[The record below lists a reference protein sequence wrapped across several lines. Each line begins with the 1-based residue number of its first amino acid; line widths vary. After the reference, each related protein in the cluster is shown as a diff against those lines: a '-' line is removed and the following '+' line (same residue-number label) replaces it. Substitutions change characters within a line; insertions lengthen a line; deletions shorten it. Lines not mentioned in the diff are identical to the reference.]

1 MSKLWNTYH
10 RRTKIDD
17 QSISFHLDSLMDSWL
32 LQTPDDQLCPK
43 YLAIKHKLQTI
54 INNS

>member
-32 LQTPDDQLCPK
+32 LQTPDDQLCLK